1 MPIVFKE
8 EITNAGLSLSYDP
21 QSWGGTDA
29 LLCLYT
35 TSPVTL
41 GGNIGIS
48 ITTDFNVG
56 CGLTII
62 QSASIDRN
70 GRTLNVVPPTGG
82 LTYNTEWQFI
92 TPSVIYMKN
101 IDGTNYS
108 FATVWNVLSYG
119 TSGGGMDATEA
130 ILDASIGLSKLAG
143 GTPAQTIVVDS
154 SNNPQYVT
162 ETGDVTKNSS
172 GVNTIANNAI
182 TNAKVSSSAAIA
194 RSKLASGTASQV
206 LINDGSG
213 VMTSE
218 AQLAATRGGTGH
230 DFSSST
236 GFQTWSAGTASVGA
250 ITFDRDLLVS
260 FETGLVG
267 DFKIKWDFDGECT
280 GIYGFL
286 TKAIGAA
293 DATVT
298 PKNQSGTTLTGGVLT
313 FTASDPK
320 GTAETSVPSANNT
333 FSAGDIWTFTTAG
346 GSAAG
351 YCQLSISYTRTS

>member
-1 MPIVFKE
+1 MAYIIPVE
-8 EITNAGLSLSYDP
+8 MVAGGVTELIDP
-21 QSWGGTDA
+21 T
-29 LLCLYT
+29 LYPEGDIIIYLYA
-35 TSPVTL
+35 TSSFTL
-41 GGNIGIS
+41 TGDINIGF
-48 ITTDFNVG
+48 TNN
-56 CGLTII
+56 CGKGYKLVVY
-62 QSASIDRN
+62 QSAITVSRG
-70 GRTLNVVPPTGG
+70 GRRIEIVPPTGG
-82 LTYNTEWQFI
+82 FTYNEDWQFGLR
-92 TPSVIYMKN
+92 SVWHQLNADDSHFENYVWW
-101 IDGTNYS
+101 DLVSGTG
-108 FATVWNVLSYG
+108 V
-119 TSGGGMDATEA
+119 
-130 ILDASIGLSKLAG
+130 DASTALLDESVTLNKLVDLTDG
-143 GTPAQTIVVDS
+143 SLIVGNS
-154 SNNPQYVT
+154 SNRPAEVALS
-162 ETGDVTKNSS
+162 GDVTMNNL
-172 GVNTIANNAI
+172 GVTAIGNDKI
-182 TNAKVSSSAAIA
+182 TNAMVKSNAAIA
-194 RSKLASGTASQV
+194 RTKLASGTADQV
-206 LINDGSG
+206 VINNGSG

-218 AQLAATRGGTGH
+218 AQLAAERGGTGH

>member
-82 LTYNTEWQFI
+82 LTYNANWQLI

-108 FATVWNVLSYG
+108 FATVWNSLAYG
-119 TSGGGMDATEA
+119 TSSGGVDAEEA
-130 ILDASIGLSKLAG
+130 ILDASIKLSKLVDLTA
-143 GTPAQTIVVDS
+143 AQIIVGNS
-154 SNNPQYVT
+154 SDRPTAVAV
-162 ETGDVTKNSS
+162 TGDVTISNT
-172 GVNTIANNAI
+172 GVTAIGAGVIVNADV
-182 TNAKVSSSAAIA
+182 NASAAIA

-218 AQLAATRGGTGH
+218 AQLAATRGGTGQ

-236 GFQTWSAGTASVGA
+236 GFQTWNAGTASVGA